1 MKSKSKP
8 VTTAAAARKKRQALE
23 LARGTRFWLNLRASL
38 DESREH
44 GIPLAE
50 ARRRLDERL
59 SVEARGQRR
68 RKAAHR

>member
-1 MKSKSKP
+1 MKPKP
-8 VTTAAAARKKRQALE
+8 VVSATAAARKKRQALE
-23 LARGTRFWLNLRASL
+23 LARGTRFWLNLRSSL

-68 RKAAHR
+68 RKAAPR